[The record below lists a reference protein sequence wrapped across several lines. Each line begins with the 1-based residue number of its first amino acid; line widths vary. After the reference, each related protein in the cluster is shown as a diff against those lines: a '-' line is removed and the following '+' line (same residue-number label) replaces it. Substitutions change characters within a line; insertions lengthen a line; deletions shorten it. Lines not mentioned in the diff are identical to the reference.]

1 MGDNTSYI
9 LTCSTDKIS
18 GCCGSHH
25 TSARL
30 YTCTSCLS
38 PSGLLAWRKPCRS
51 SSRPRRSAC
60 GPQPSPRTHGRRQ
73 QAGEDPVLHCFTVIL
88 LIWFYWSH
96 IDCFIVCSY
105 SCILNII
112 VQYLW
117 FQFLPHLLLV
127 KYRLTILK
135 QSHSQSKLNDNKCM
149 FSQLG
154 PTSGLRNIKKNASSQ
169 NINNQTKLLS
179 RINTSVFSHPVKICF
194 LSMKDS
200 GPLFPIFS
208 LNSAANS
215 SFITWKK
222 NHLVCRLWLDRSR
235 SIKRS
240 YNK

>member
-1 MGDNTSYI
+1 MWATAKSPHTRQASTGWRGSGLTLLHCHLIDII
-9 LTCSTDKIS
+9 LLV
-18 GCCGSHH
+18 SHWLFYCMFLQ
-25 TSARL
+25 L
-30 YTCTSCLS
+30 YTEY
-38 PSGLLAWRKPCRS
+38 R
-51 SSRPRRSAC
+51 
-60 GPQPSPRTHGRRQ
+60 
-73 QAGEDPVLHCFTVIL
+73 
-88 LIWFYWSH
+88 
-96 IDCFIVCSY
+96 
-105 SCILNII
+105 

-117 FQFLPHLLLV
+117 VQFLPHLLLV
-127 KYRLTILK
+127 KYRLTILR

-240 YNK
+240 YIK